1 MTGATALEIR
11 PSDCARRSGQVPAGI
26 AQRERP
32 QFVARG
38 LAELL
43 QGIEAGAKLRRVVD
57 RAWSRWTGNANIS
70 IAFSHRH
77 APNKLHA
84 STPGIC

>member
-1 MTGATALEIR
+1 
-11 PSDCARRSGQVPAGI
+11 
-26 AQRERP
+26 
-32 QFVARG
+32 VARG

-84 STPGIC
+84 STPGICERSGRIFAPWRIFARLSGQIA